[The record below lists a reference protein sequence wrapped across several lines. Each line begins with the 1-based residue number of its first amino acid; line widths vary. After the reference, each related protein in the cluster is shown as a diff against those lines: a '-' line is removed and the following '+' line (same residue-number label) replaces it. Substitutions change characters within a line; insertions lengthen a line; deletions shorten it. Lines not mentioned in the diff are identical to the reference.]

1 MYYYQDLS
9 DIIDRNNSIEKKEI
23 ISSLKRFYMD

>member
-9 DIIDRNNSIEKKEI
+9 DIIDRNNSIEKEEI